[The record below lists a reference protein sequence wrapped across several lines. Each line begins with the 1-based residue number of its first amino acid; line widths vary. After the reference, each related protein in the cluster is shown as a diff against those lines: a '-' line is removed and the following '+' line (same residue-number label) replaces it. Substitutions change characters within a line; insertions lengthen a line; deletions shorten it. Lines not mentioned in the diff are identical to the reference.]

1 MSIKTQRLIWMKKIM
16 YSDLHDTHLKY
27 KDREKNKGKRMEKD
41 LSGPPKGEELI
52 NYIYTRI

>member
-1 MSIKTQRLIWMKKIM
+1 MKKIM